1 MFYLSFFN
9 NFLPSLVFLLINFI
23 FAIQLN
29 NFIKK
34 SLTKLLNEFN
44 IFVILISFYLILLS
58 FLNLLNL
65 YHIAKFIIYIIIII
79 KILLIYNFK
88 KYANFQTLNF
98 FFKDNGIYNYFILL
112 FFALSILPLSDADS
126 IATHLSVSKNLY
138 NTGSLNFDEN
148 LNIENILYF
157 GNEILL
163 QLSFLFKS
171 DNFGSQLNF
180 FSLIL
185 FLISFKKNKD
195 FKTIIFSIPLIIF
208 LITTQKLQLFFGLI
222 FLSVFIIF
230 YEEKIDKKTDVFIF
244 LYLLLFYCT
253 GKLNYVVFGLIIFI
267 FFCFKNKKFLKNI
280 FLFSPINFLLFLF
293 PILIFKYI
301 HLGNPIAPF
310 FDQLFL
316 NRESF
321 IAFETSMRS
330 SEGWYNNVN
339 IIDIFKPFFPTNMY
353 ALSSG
358 FGLIFIFLLTDIS
371 KQKKLY
377 FIPWIIV
384 LSILLNGQLLPRYYL
399 EAFLILAYYIKL
411 KNITKY
417 LCNIQSLFVL
427 FFGLIFVCIS
437 YYKIISNDFKK
448 DDYQKKFTY
457 SYLNSKNLNKLDFKV
472 LGLSLDRGSI
482 YYNDHIYTMR
492 LINILNLKQNEKY
505 SIIVKFL
512 EKNGINHLIHNN
524 SNFVSDCIKATKV
537 DEIYLKVAI
546 RNFLKNENPKKYIV
560 SKILKIKDEC
570 R

>member
-1 MFYLSFFN
+1 MFYSSFIN
-9 NFLPSLVFLLINFI
+9 NFLPSIIFLLINFI

-34 SLTKLLNEFN
+34 TLSKLLNEFN

-65 YHIAKFIIYIIIII
+65 YHIAEFIIYIIIII
-79 KILLIYNFK
+79 KILFIYNLK
-88 KYANFQTLNF
+88 KYINFQTIKF
-98 FFKDNGIYNYFILL
+98 FFKNNGLYNYFIFL
-112 FFALSILPLSDADS
+112 FFALSILPISDADS

-138 NTGSLNFDEN
+138 NSGSLNFDEN

-185 FLISFKKNKD
+185 FLISFQKNKD
-195 FKTIIFSIPLIIF
+195 FKKIIFSIPLIIF
-208 LITTQKLQLFFGLI
+208 LISTQKLQLFFALV
-222 FLSVFIIF
+222 FLSTFIIF
-230 YEEKIDKKTDVFIF
+230 YEEKIEKKTDVFIF

-253 GKLNYVVFGLIIFI
+253 GKLNYVVFGFVIFI
-267 FFCFKNKKFLKNI
+267 FFCFKNKKSLKNI
-280 FLFSPINFLLFLF
+280 FLFSPVNFLLFLF

-301 HLGNPIAPF
+301 HFGNPVAPF
-310 FDQLFL
+310 FDELFL
-316 NRESF
+316 KRESF
-321 IAFETSMRS
+321 IAFEMSMRS

-339 IIDIFKPFFPTNMY
+339 IIDIFKPFFPTNLY
-353 ALSSG
+353 VLSSG
-358 FGLIFIFLLTDIS
+358 FGLIFIFFLTDIS

-377 FIPWIIV
+377 FIPWIII

-417 LCNIQSLFVL
+417 LCNVQLLFVL
-427 FFGLIFVCIS
+427 FFGLIFVFIS
-437 YYKIISNDFKK
+437 YFKIISNNFKK
-448 DDYQKKFTY
+448 DEYQKNFTY
-457 SYLNSKNLNKLDFKV
+457 SYFNSKNLNKLDFKV

-482 YYNDHIYTMR
+482 YYDDHIYTMR
-492 LINILNLKQNEKY
+492 LINILNLKQKEKY
-505 SIIVKFL
+505 PIIIKFL
-512 EKNGINHLIHNN
+512 EKNDINHLIYNN
-524 SNFVSDCIKATKV
+524 SNFVLDCIKATKV
-537 DEIYLKVAI
+537 DEIFLKVAI
-546 RNFLKNENPKKYIV
+546 RNFLKNENPKKNIV